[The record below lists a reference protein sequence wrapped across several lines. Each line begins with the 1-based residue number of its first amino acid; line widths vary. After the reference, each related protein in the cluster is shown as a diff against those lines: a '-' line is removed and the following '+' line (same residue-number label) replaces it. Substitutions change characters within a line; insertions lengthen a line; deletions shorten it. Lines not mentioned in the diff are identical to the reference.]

1 MNNEKYTCEWCGK
14 IYTILDNN
22 SKRFC
27 SLECKKKYIGK
38 KISDK
43 AKKRISEGTFKSNF
57 TVLSKGDWKCPH
69 CEFIGQTKSKLKL
82 HQKKE
87 HPQFCVE
94 GGWCKGL
101 TKETSATIKN
111 ISEKL
116 KDLYKSGKLIS
127 PLKGKKLSVDT
138 KKKISDYAISHNY
151 GGFVKHKKFDY
162 NGIKLDS
169 SYEVELAKSL
179 DKNNVKWQR
188 CKRFP
193 YHMNGKLHHYTPDFF
208 LPDYNIYLDPK
219 NDFLIE
225 SINPVLGYKDV
236 DKIHQVE
243 LENNVRILVLNKNQL
258 NWEYIQQHL

>member
-1 MNNEKYTCEWCGK
+1 MNR
-14 IYTILDNN
+14 
-22 SKRFC
+22 KRLPF
-27 SLECKKKYIGK
+27 
-38 KISDK
+38 
-43 AKKRISEGTFKSNF
+43 GT
-57 TVLSKGDWKCPH
+57 WKCPH
-69 CEFIGQTKSKLKL
+69 CEFIGETRAKLKI
-82 HQKKE
+82 HQHKE

-94 GGWCKGL
+94 GGWNKGL
-101 TKETSATIKN
+101 TKETNSIVRQY
-111 ISEKL
+111 SEKCHQR
-116 KDLYKSGKLIS
+116 YVSGELVGSFTGKHHTESHRQKLRECA
-127 PLKGKKLSVDT
+127 LS
-138 KKKISDYAISHNY
+138 NGL
-151 GGFVKHKKFDY
+151 GGFNMRRGINY
-162 NGIKLDS
+162 NGTKLDS

-258 NWEYIQQHL
+258 NWEYIQHQI